1 MSTKPRSPAELL
13 TAAQD
18 AGWHHNEL
26 GRAILAELAV
36 RQRAA
41 ARPRQII
48 WVLSIALA
56 LTAGCLVFSHSQA
69 GRWED
74 KAADRDKEVARV
86 EQAAKDH
93 MAQAD
98 REAAAERARA
108 NSAVSQQEAMI
119 TSLRNE
125 NAAVVQNLTNQITA
139 LSKEVE
145 LLRTQN
151 IELKFALEA
160 AQAAKKP

>member
-1 MSTKPRSPAELL
+1 MSLFSSLSV
-13 TAAQD
+13 
-18 AGWHHNEL
+18 
-26 GRAILAELAV
+26 RA
-36 RQRAA
+36 
-41 ARPRQII
+41 
-48 WVLSIALA
+48 S
-56 LTAGCLVFSHSQA
+56 G
-69 GRWED
+69 
-74 KAADRDKEVARV
+74 
-86 EQAAKDH
+86 
-93 MAQAD
+93 M
-98 REAAAERARA
+98 AAERARA
-108 NSAVSQQEAMI
+108 NSAISQQEAMI